1 MRRGDYK
8 WFSQGLKLSQ
18 KLCLCV
24 RKRRHTIHGCTQQM
38 HCCIIRTFIFVRY
51 LMHFFS
57 LYYRQWVRRVH
68 FLLSAGWSK
77 SYRINPIRRIENFA
91 TAPLI
96 SHFFLRH
103 FNFLSCTSIVLFW
116 TKFINK
122 NSTAQHAFV
131 PHSWSSVK
139 LLIIF
144 IWFEIPVPQSRKF
157 HHLLSGVVAKKFSF
171 FSKWRVIQYV
181 LMKANK
187 FTIWCAPYSH
197 VISKTEH
204 KIFVNVV
211 R

>member
-1 MRRGDYK
+1 MRISPHFSSSRWSRKAFEELLREISCLNLYALLARFFLSNILFQISFMRRGDYK

-103 FNFLSCTSIVLFW
+103 FNFLSCTSIVLF
-116 TKFINK
+116 
-122 NSTAQHAFV
+122 
-131 PHSWSSVK
+131 
-139 LLIIF
+139 
-144 IWFEIPVPQSRKF
+144 
-157 HHLLSGVVAKKFSF
+157 
-171 FSKWRVIQYV
+171 
-181 LMKANK
+181 
-187 FTIWCAPYSH
+187 
-197 VISKTEH
+197 
-204 KIFVNVV
+204 
-211 R
+211 